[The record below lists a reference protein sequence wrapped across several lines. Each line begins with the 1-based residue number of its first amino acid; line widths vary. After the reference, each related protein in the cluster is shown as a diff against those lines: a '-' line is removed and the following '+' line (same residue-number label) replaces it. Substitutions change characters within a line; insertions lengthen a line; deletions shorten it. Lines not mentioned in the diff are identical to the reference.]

1 VDRAQAGQ
9 GGGVSPHPGAWWLW
23 ALCLAAVAS
32 RTTNPLLLAL
42 AIGVAGYVAVSCRQD
57 TPWAGAY
64 GVFLKFGLAVIGIRV
79 VFHVLLGGVTGPT
92 VLFAL
97 PEIPLPAWTKG
108 IRLGGPVSAEGL
120 AFSLYQGLQLATL
133 LCCVGA
139 ANALANAR
147 RLLRSLP
154 AALYEVSVAVVV
166 ALTVAPQLVASAR
179 SVRRARRLRGD
190 VVRGV
195 KAVRVLLVPV
205 LEDAF
210 ERSLVLAAAMDSR
223 GYGRTAGLP
232 RRTRVI
238 TGGLVLGGLI
248 GLCVGAYGLL
258 DGGAPAAVG
267 TPMLVAGSVSAI
279 AGLWTGSRRVRRSRY
294 RPDTWGYRELLI
306 IGSGLAAALATFL
319 APAHLGGAALSP
331 ATVPL
336 VAPELPLLPA
346 AGLLCA
352 LAPVVIAGRKNPNGK
367 RT

>member
-1 VDRAQAGQ
+1 MR
-9 GGGVSPHPGAWWLW
+9 SHPGAWWLW
-23 ALCLAAVAS
+23 ALGLAVIAG
-32 RTTNPLLLAL
+32 RTTNPVLLAL
-42 AIGVAGYVAVSCRQD
+42 VIAVAGYVAVSCRED

-64 GVFLKFGLAVIGIRV
+64 GVFLKFALVVLAIRV
-79 VFHVLLGGVTGPT
+79 VLHVLLGGVSGPT
-92 VLFAL
+92 VLVTL
-97 PEIPLPAWTKG
+97 PEIPLPEWAKG

-120 AFSLYQGLQLATL
+120 AFALYQGLQLATL

-139 ANALANAR
+139 ANALANAK

-179 SVRRARRLRGD
+179 SVRRARTLRGD

-195 KAVRVLLVPV
+195 KAVRVLMVPV

-232 RRTRVI
+232 KRARVV
-238 TGGLVLGGLI
+238 TGALVLGGLL

-258 DGGAPAAVG
+258 GGGAPA
-267 TPMLVAGSVSAI
+267 TPMLVVGAVLAV
-279 AGLWTGSRRVRRSRY
+279 AGLWSGSRRVRRSRY
-294 RPDTWGYRELLI
+294 RPDRWGPRELLI
-306 IGSGLAAALATFL
+306 VASGVVAALATVL
-319 APAHLGGAALSP
+319 APAGLGGSALTP

-336 VAPELPLLPA
+336 TVPELPLLPA
-346 AGLLCA
+346 VGLLCA
-352 LAPVVIAGRKNPNGK
+352 LAPVVIARNRVNP
-367 RT
+367 

>member
-1 VDRAQAGQ
+1 MTL
-9 GGGVSPHPGAWWLW
+9 HPGAWWLW
-23 ALCLAAVAS
+23 ALCLAAVAT

-42 AIGVAGYVAVSCRQD
+42 VVAVAGYVAVSCRED
-57 TPWAGAY
+57 TPWASAY
-64 GVFLKFGLAVIGIRV
+64 GVFLKFGLVVLGIRV
-79 VFHVLLGGVTGPT
+79 VLHILLGGVGGPT
-92 VLFAL
+92 VLFTL
-97 PEIPLPAWTKG
+97 PGIPLPEWANG

-120 AFSLYQGLQLATL
+120 VFALCQGLQLATL

-139 ANALANAR
+139 ANALANAK

-179 SVRRARRLRGD
+179 AVRRARVLRGD
-190 VVRGV
+190 AVRGV

-232 RRTRVI
+232 KRARVV
-238 TGGLVLGGLI
+238 TGVLVLGGLV

-258 DGGAPAAVG
+258 DGSAPAVTGTPLLAVG
-267 TPMLVAGSVSAI
+267 AVCAV
-279 AGLWTGSRRVRRSRY
+279 AGLWSGSRRVRRSRY
-294 RPDTWGYRELLI
+294 RPDRWGPRELLI
-306 IGSGLAAALATFL
+306 VASGLVAALATFL
-319 APAHLGGAALSP
+319 APAALGGAALTP

-336 VAPELPLLPA
+336 SAPALPLLPA
-346 AGLLCA
+346 LGLLCA
-352 LAPVVIAGRKNPNGK
+352 VAPVLAAGRSGRPT
-367 RT
+367 REET

>member
-1 VDRAQAGQ
+1 LV
-9 GGGVSPHPGAWWLW
+9 V
-23 ALCLAAVAS
+23 
-32 RTTNPLLLAL
+32 
-42 AIGVAGYVAVSCRQD
+42 
-57 TPWAGAY
+57 
-64 GVFLKFGLAVIGIRV
+64 LAVRMV
-79 VFHVLLGGVTGPT
+79 LHVLLGGVSGPT
-92 VLFAL
+92 VLVTL
-97 PEIPLPAWTKG
+97 PEIPLPEWTKG

-120 AFSLYQGLQLATL
+120 AFALYQGLQLATL

-139 ANALANAR
+139 ANALANAK

-179 SVRRARRLRGD
+179 SVRRARALRGD

-195 KAVRVLLVPV
+195 KAMRVLMVPV

-232 RRTRVI
+232 KRARVV
-238 TGGLVLGGLI
+238 TGALVLGGLL

-258 DGGAPAAVG
+258 GGVAPGVVG
-267 TPMLVAGSVSAI
+267 TPMLAVGSVSAV

-294 RPDTWGYRELLI
+294 RPDRWGPRELAI
-306 IGSGLAAALATFL
+306 VASGLVAALATFL
-319 APAHLGGAALSP
+319 APAGLGGSALTP

-336 VAPELPLLPA
+336 TVPELPLLPA
-346 AGLLCA
+346 VGLLCA
-352 LAPVVIAGRKNPNGK
+352 LAPVVIARNRVN
-367 RT
+367 T